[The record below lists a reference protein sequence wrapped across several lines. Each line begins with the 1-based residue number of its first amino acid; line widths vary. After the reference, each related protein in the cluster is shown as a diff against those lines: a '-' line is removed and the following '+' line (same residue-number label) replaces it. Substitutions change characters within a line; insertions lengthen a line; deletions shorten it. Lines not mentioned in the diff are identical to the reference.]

1 MSSFVVLRRVPVMSS
16 PISTMSTISR
26 CARALRTVLA
36 IFVLLGGALPID
48 ALFAQYSPV
57 GLSAVRGQRFD
68 NEDLLVFEPETG
80 DHFAWA
86 VAAGDFNG
94 DGADDLATGIPFDD
108 GFAGSGCTD
117 CGIVVVRYGIPGKG
131 LETSATSTV
140 LFQGFVGSPSA
151 PEAGEKFG
159 HALAAGDFNGDLFD
173 DLAVGIPAERHPD
186 HGNVA
191 IGAVEV
197 HYGTADGL
205 YVQHADWVHRYTA
218 GWENPPASCPA
229 APDEFGAALAAG
241 NFDGDAFDDLAIG
254 APRGC
259 SGVVGGAADGG
270 AVYVAHGGSGGLV
283 PLAGYFISEDS
294 PGIFGDAANGERF
307 GDAVAAGDFNGD
319 GFGDLGIGVPREGD
333 NGSVYVVLG
342 SEFGLIFANSVFWA
356 PGALG
361 IEPEAGARL
370 GAALA
375 AGDID
380 GDGHDDLVI
389 GDPEQDLG
397 PVGEIPAAG
406 LIAFAFGAPAGF
418 DLSRTVL
425 ASDPEGSEAD
435 DRFGWALAVG
445 DFDRDG
451 RDDVAAGA
459 PVEDAEGTNKGSV
472 SILMG
477 EDGSGVGFRQRT
489 FLAGL
494 EGIPG
499 EGQSHQDFGRA
510 LAVGDFDGDAH
521 ADLVIGAPYY
531 DLAGVGSD
539 LGLEVVLFG
548 SLFADGFEDNGGQNW
563 SGGAP

>member
-1 MSSFVVLRRVPVMSS
+1 MSS
-16 PISTMSTISR
+16 PIFPS
-26 CARALRTVLA
+26 ARGPRTVLA
-36 IFVLLGGALPID
+36 AFVLLAGVLPGVLPID

-68 NEDLLVFEPETG
+68 NEDLLFFEPEQG

-108 GFAGSGCTD
+108 GFAGSGCND

-140 LFQGFVGSPSA
+140 LFQGFVGSPTA
-151 PEAGEKFG
+151 PEPAEKFG
-159 HALAAGDFNGDLFD
+159 YALAAGDFNGDFFD

-186 HGNVA
+186 FGNVA

-218 GWENPPASCPA
+218 GWEIPPTSCPA
-229 APDEFGAALAAG
+229 APDEFGAALAVG
-241 NFDGDAFDDLAIG
+241 NFDGDAYDDLAIG

-259 SGVVGGAADGG
+259 SGTVQGAADGG

-283 PLAGYFISEDS
+283 PLLGYLISEDS
-294 PGIFGDAANGERF
+294 AGIFGDAANGERF
-307 GDAVAAGDFNGD
+307 GDAVAAGDFDGD
-319 GFGDLGIGVPREGD
+319 GFGDLAIGVPREGD

-361 IEPEAGARL
+361 IAPEAGARL
-370 GAALA
+370 GASLV
-375 AGDID
+375 AGDFD

-389 GDPEQDLG
+389 GDPEQDVGLS
-397 PVGEIPAAG
+397 GEIPDAG
-406 LIAFAFGAPAGF
+406 LIVFAFGAPAGF
-418 DLSRTVL
+418 DLSRSVIS
-425 ASDPEGSEAD
+425 SDPEGSEVGD
-435 DRFGWALAVG
+435 QYGWAFAVG

-451 RDDVAAGA
+451 RDDVAVGT
-459 PVEDAEGTNKGSV
+459 PLEDGHATNVGSV

-477 EDGSGVGFRQRT
+477 QGGQGVGTRERT
-489 FLAGL
+489 FFAARQ
-494 EGIPG
+494 GIPG
-499 EGQSHQDFGRA
+499 GAQSHQDFGRA
-510 LAVGDFDGDAH
+510 LAAGDFDGDSH
-521 ADLVIGAPYY
+521 SDLVIGAPYY
-531 DLAGVGSD
+531 DIASLANVGM
-539 LGLEVVLFG
+539 EVVLYG
-548 SLFADGFEDNGGQNW
+548 ALFADGFEDEWIQNW
-563 SGGAP
+563 SGSTP